1 MLGCECAFAGAVEGW
16 PCLWAE
22 ISELGVR
29 VAGLM
34 ADPLGDLDLRSPSFV
49 QH

>member
-1 MLGCECAFAGAVEGW
+1 MLRCECALAGAVEGW
-16 PCLWAE
+16 ACLWAE
-22 ISELGVR
+22 STEQGVR

-49 QH
+49 QQ